1 MSRYTIEYCPHRT
14 ITTRKKTNDGGWVE
28 IKDFMKC
35 IGDECPYYQLKETGD
50 FDMEVYEECARNRYV
65 NKWRGDEF

>member
-1 MSRYTIEYCPHRT
+1 MSRYYCPHRT

-28 IKDFMKC
+28 IEDFMEC
-35 IGDECPYYQLKETGD
+35 IGDKCPYYQLKETGG
-50 FDMEVYEECARNRYV
+50 FDIEVYEECTRHRYV

>member
-1 MSRYTIEYCPHRT
+1 MSIYYCPHRT

-28 IKDFMKC
+28 IEDFMKC

-50 FDMEVYEECARNRYV
+50 FDVYEECTRHRYV